1 MMLRTEADHL
11 PWPIQQELRVVA
23 ALLFEAFTDI
33 TKDGCS
39 EHRRSGRILALILH
53 GRHVAEDWHE
63 IAPGEAFH
71 LVAIVNHA
79 RLARSE
85 RDWRIVRDRL
95 QRAWEF
101 GEITHPVRL
110 TVEGLDRVNR
120 ALVDGVPH
128 FVAIAEKGVALY
140 QMEGLRLQTPRHLP
154 ALDRVGRGFAE
165 YLHWH
170 KRGRDFLAGAA
181 FYRTQG
187 NAPMAALLLH
197 QACEHFY
204 LCALWSI
211 KLHGPR
217 IHALDELREAA
228 EALDIRLRDAW
239 PRDTHF
245 ERRAFA
251 RIRRAYIE
259 ARYGHSYR
267 ISQQELAWAFERVA
281 ALEDAVMRAC
291 ADHRTSLIAEP
302 DAPMLPSQAGLAA
315 VALPQLHIEAKALQ
329 GASRVVSRARP
340 SGARWN
346 RLSPLRGLW
355 RSNRSAV
362 WRQRIPI
369 GVLGLLLFLA
379 GADTALWLTPAN
391 RIEQAERSEPADLS
405 AVLDFD
411 VKADTV
417 LGAVAD
423 VAKKAGY
430 QLKANEDIWAIRWT
444 GAYRAKATTFDA
456 LADILYGSGLCP
468 VIRGATITVRFCDK
482 TSPPIVATFQYQTVP
497 DEGVQPQISR

>member
-1 MMLRTEADHL
+1 MILRTEADHL
-11 PWPIQQELRVVA
+11 PWPIQQELRSVA

-33 TKDGCS
+33 TKGGCS
-39 EHRRSGRILALILH
+39 EHRRNGRILALILH
-53 GRHVAEDWHE
+53 GRHVAEDWQE

-154 ALDRVGRGFAE
+154 ALDRAGRGFAE
-165 YLHWH
+165 FLRWH

-211 KLHGPR
+211 RLHGPR

-251 RIRRAYIE
+251 RIRRAYNE
-259 ARYGHSYR
+259 ARYGHAYR
-267 ISQQELAWAFERVA
+267 ISAQELAWAFERVA
-281 ALEDAVMRAC
+281 ALEDGVMRAC
-291 ADHRTSLIAEP
+291 ADHHTALIVEP
-302 DAPMLPSQAGLAA
+302 VAPMLPSQAGLAA

-340 SGARWN
+340 LGARWN
-346 RLSPLRGLW
+346 RLSPLGNLW
-355 RSNRSAV
+355 RSHRSAI
-362 WRQRIPI
+362 WWHRISI
-369 GVLGLLLFLA
+369 ALFGLILFLA
-379 GADTALWLTPAN
+379 GADTALWLMPAT
-391 RIEQAERSEPADLS
+391 RAAHADRSEPADPS

-417 LGAVAD
+417 LGAVVRVAD
-423 VAKKAGY
+423 KAGY
-430 QLKANEDIWAIRWT
+430 QLRTNDDIWAIRWT

-468 VIRGATITVRFCDK
+468 TIRGGTITVRYCNK
-482 TSPPIVATFQYQTVP
+482 TSPPIVATVQYQTVP
-497 DEGVQPQISR
+497 DGGVRLQISR

>member
-1 MMLRTEADHL
+1 MILRSEADHL
-11 PWPIQQELRVVA
+11 PWPIQHELRSVA
-23 ALLFEAFTDI
+23 ALVFEAFADT
-33 TKDGCS
+33 TKGGCS
-39 EHRRSGRILALILH
+39 EHRRNGRILALILH
-53 GRHVAEDWHE
+53 GRHVAEDWQE

-154 ALDRVGRGFAE
+154 ALDRAGRGFTE
-165 YLHWH
+165 YLRWH
-170 KRGRDFLAGAA
+170 KRGRDFLAGAV

-211 KLHGPR
+211 RLHGPR

-267 ISQQELAWAFERVA
+267 ISPQELAWAFERVA

-291 ADHRTSLIAEP
+291 AHHRTSLITEP
-302 DAPMLPSQAGLAA
+302 VAPMLPSQAGLAA
-315 VALPQLHIEAKALQ
+315 VALPRLHIEAKTLQ

-346 RLSPLRGLW
+346 RLFPLRGLW

-423 VAKKAGY
+423 VANKAGY

-482 TSPPIVATFQYQTVP
+482 TSPPIVATVQYQTVP